1 MEANGKANG
10 NGHDLAEFAGIEASA
25 LPGSTQ
31 SSIFP
36 NGSKGVQQQDRLPA
50 IIAMLLKELGLEI
63 QSEHFRDTP
72 KRVAAL
78 LSGVHPG
85 IRASPRRF

>member
-10 NGHDLAEFAGIEASA
+10 NGHDLAEFAGIEAFA
-25 LPGSTQ
+25 LPR
-31 SSIFP
+31 IDPKLNLP

-72 KRVAAL
+72 KRVARFYREFTRQT
-78 LSGVHPG
+78 G
-85 IRASPRRF
+85 RSPRRF